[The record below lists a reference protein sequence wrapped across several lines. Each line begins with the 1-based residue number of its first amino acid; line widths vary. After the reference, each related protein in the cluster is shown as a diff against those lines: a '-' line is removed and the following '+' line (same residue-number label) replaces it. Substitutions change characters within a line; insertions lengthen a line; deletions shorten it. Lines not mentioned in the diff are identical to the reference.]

1 MQPLFNPKH
10 LQNLAAL
17 YGLRPSRNYGQNFLM
32 DEAVIQKIVS
42 LSGADQTDTV
52 VEVGPGFGV
61 LTLALAEKAGRVLSF
76 EIEKK
81 LQPYWDEVKNKYPN
95 IEVVW
100 GNVLRMFPE
109 QSRSLPEHYKVIANL
124 PYQIT
129 SAAVRMF
136 LESPRPPAKLT
147 LMVQKEVA
155 ERICAK
161 PGDMSLLSVSVQY
174 YAEPRL
180 ELVVPSSAFWPAPKV
195 DSAVITL
202 KRFPGLTAQPEE
214 LFFRLV
220 KAGFSNRRKLLV
232 KNIEH
237 IAGKKK
243 KNDLLLLFD
252 RLGIL
257 KTARAQELSVAKWRE
272 LVAAVGE
279 LLKN

>member
-1 MQPLFNPKH
+1 
-10 LQNLAAL
+10 
-17 YGLRPSRNYGQNFLM
+17 M